1 MYTKVGGVKREGGIE
16 QREKKCN
23 MQYIQLG
30 LRVIVR
36 AQHWGC
42 VWEITEVCIKGAD
55 HGRRVSLSNFYG
67 KKKIE
72 KILQRESLGPFSWA
86 KCVA

>member
-16 QREKKCN
+16 EREKCN

-67 KKKIE
+67 EKK
-72 KILQRESLGPFSWA
+72 
-86 KCVA
+86 

>member
-1 MYTKVGGVKREGGIE
+1 MTIGGVVHVYKSGGSKARGGYRTERE
-16 QREKKCN
+16 KCN

-67 KKKIE
+67 KKK
-72 KILQRESLGPFSWA
+72 
-86 KCVA
+86 